1 MQNKQK
7 GRIVIILNM
16 HLFAV
21 MAVYFIL
28 FSVCMLKHE
37 RVRTYVLISQFS
49 TKISVVDFW
58 LFFKNFFKNS
68 FGCWHIFTWLLKL
81 KILDVYMRPWLLRD
95 NSDGCWWNSDRT
107 YIYVLGCLDA
117 CKVVARSVQQGH
129 IYIYTNLARNGLKLK
144 YCKHNWEQ

>member
-1 MQNKQK
+1 
-7 GRIVIILNM
+7 M

-58 LFFKNFFKNS
+58 LFFKNCYS
-68 FGCWHIFTWLLKL
+68 TVIFRLLFQKLLWLLAHF
-81 KILDVYMRPWLLRD
+81 Y
-95 NSDGCWWNSDRT
+95 
-107 YIYVLGCLDA
+107 
-117 CKVVARSVQQGH
+117 VVAEVEDFERLYAPLIAQ
-129 IYIYTNLARNGLKLK
+129 R
-144 YCKHNWEQ
+144 